1 VRELIRGDYIQEI
14 EGDFFQKI
22 HKNHRVKVG
31 AASDDHPKGPG
42 GNREEEIIGNHSFN
56 INDDIKGRVGGDSVV
71 TFEKSKIQIVG
82 GGYDLDVTGK
92 EMGSNEGGDGIYIS
106 TGSNYT
112 VLAKTDISQS
122 TISGIMSLKSGDTLN
137 IKSSADMT
145 MVMENAV
152 SQSNPSDELDAL
164 MTIESK
170 NTLSQIVGTNAVRT
184 VAGTLTDTI
193 TGKGL
198 ITMEHVESE
207 VTARAITLTQHT
219 HTDPAGVSG
228 AETSTPN

>member
-1 VRELIRGDYIQEI
+1 VIGSENIVIKGSQNITVEGSVRELIKGDYIQEI
-14 EGDFFQKI
+14 EGDFVQKI

-31 AASDDHPKGPG
+31 AANDAHPRGPG

-92 EMGSNEGGDGIYIS
+92 KMGSNAGGDGIYIS

-122 TISGIMSLKSGDTLN
+122 TISGIVSIKSGSTLN
-137 IKSSADMT
+137 MKSASA
-145 MVMENAV
+145 
-152 SQSNPSDELDAL
+152 
-164 MTIESK
+164 MTINPET
-170 NTLSQIVGTNAVRT
+170 TLSQIVGTAWT
-184 VAGTLTDTI
+184 STTGTTW
-193 TGKGL
+193 
-198 ITMEHVESE
+198 
-207 VTARAITLTQHT
+207 T
-219 HTDPAGVSG
+219 HTSTGNVAING
-228 AETSTPN
+228 ARIDLN